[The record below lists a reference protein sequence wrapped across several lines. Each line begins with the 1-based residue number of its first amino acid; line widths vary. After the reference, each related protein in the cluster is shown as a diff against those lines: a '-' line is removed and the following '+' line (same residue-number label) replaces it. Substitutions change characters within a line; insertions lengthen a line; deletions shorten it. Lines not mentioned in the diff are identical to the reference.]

1 MAAVTDL
8 TGRTARRR
16 VTATGT
22 SVQQDCGTA
31 GDIQTGD
38 AAAALPTEAP
48 APSDR
53 SNTPSAGTTAAVSA
67 VKGASSGSPSSLS
80 NETVSYQ
87 GSGLVFNNTYGS
99 GVSVTFQNK
108 IVAAESYLQ
117 SIFTNACTVNCTFDL
132 QALDPKYSGENTLRP
147 ASLGRIAA
155 KGTPTSC
162 SMATNPV
169 LSACVQSAAT
179 RSCTVPRTPAIR
191 PRSTRS

>member
-1 MAAVTDL
+1 MASGGAGAARRPRTAHRLAQSGRRKRSQRPGREPATDVPALTSEHWFCCDGREIKMAAVTDL

-38 AAAALPTEAP
+38 AEPALPTEAP
-48 APSDR
+48 ARGDR

-99 GVSVTFQNK
+99 GVSAVFRNE
-108 IVAAESYLQ
+108 IVAAENYGS
-117 SIFTNACTVNCTFDL
+117 
-132 QALDPKYSGENTLRP
+132 SGKRVDDFRGL
-147 ASLGRIAA
+147 
-155 KGTPTSC
+155 
-162 SMATNPV
+162 
-169 LSACVQSAAT
+169 
-179 RSCTVPRTPAIR
+179 
-191 PRSTRS
+191 